1 MTMTTIRRSPLHDWL
16 EHLHPEWIQIHGM
29 PAVLHFGDMAHEAEQ
44 VRTLALC
51 DLSALPRIGIKGRGG
66 ETWLLKHGNTAPNK
80 VFGHAELATGDGLII
95 RTGTSELFIED
106 GIGGDVVSTLWAEAD
121 SALVDVYRFH
131 RQDAAMLLSG
141 ERAWEVLAETCG
153 YNFREPD
160 ADLVFSRVAGVSC
173 CILRQDRDGFP
184 LFRIWCDPSFGSY
197 LWEQLHEI
205 TREHGGNAVGLLAY
219 SPSALE
225 KGTTR

>member
-1 MTMTTIRRSPLHDWL
+1 MTMTADRRSPLHDVL

-29 PAVLHFGDMAHEAEQ
+29 SAPLHFGDMAHEAEQ
-44 VRTLALC
+44 TTTLALC
-51 DLSALPRIGIKGRGG
+51 DVSAFPRIGIKGRGS
-66 ETWLLKHGNTAPNK
+66 ENWLLKHGITTPQK
-80 VFGHAELATGDGLII
+80 VYGHADLASGGLIL
-95 RTGTSELFIED
+95 RTGSSELFIEG
-106 GIGGDVVSTLWAEAD
+106 GIRGDVVSKLWSEQD
-121 SALVDVYRFH
+121 SALANVYRFH

-173 CILRQDRDGFP
+173 CILRRDRDGMP
-184 LFRIWCDPSFGSY
+184 LFHIWCDGSFGSY

-205 TREHGGNAVGLLAY
+205 VGEHGGKAVGMLAHY
-219 SPSALE
+219 RI
-225 KGTTR
+225 K